1 MNNLLI
7 ISCIFGKKFKYVH
20 KSPDNKKSY
29 FFTNNKELK
38 DEIINKGWNYV
49 YVNKV
54 LSNDY
59 MISSLQSKYIKFLK
73 FLDDFPEFQNVKTI
87 IYFDHKENVSSTTID
102 EIKLLINNNLD
113 KSLIIRQTPSNKIS
127 VYDEVQAAMGQQRY
141 VQNMNITKNFIKDI
155 ISTKEF
161 NENVRIC
168 NTGLLLFINRENI
181 TELLNNV
188 YEKCIEHEQPECQIY
203 WSIFSQK
210 HKNKI
215 KEIKWTD
222 IKSIERKTLEN

>member
-7 ISCIFGKKFKYVH
+7 ISCIFGKQFKYVH
-20 KSPDNKKSY
+20 LSPDNKNSY
-29 FFTNNKELK
+29 FFTNNEKLK

-54 LSNDY
+54 LSNDII
-59 MISSLQSKYIKFLK
+59 ISSLQSKYIKFLK
-73 FLDDFPEFQNVKTI
+73 FLDDFPQFQNAKTI
-87 IYFDHKENVSSTTID
+87 IYFDHKENVSSATIE

-113 KSLIIRQTPSNKIS
+113 KSLIIRQTPSNKTS
-127 VYDEVQAAMGQQRY
+127 VYDEIKASIGQKRY
-141 VQNMNITKNFIKDI
+141 VKNMNKTKIFIKNI

-161 NENVRIC
+161 DKNVRIC
-168 NTGLLLFINRENI
+168 NTGLLIFINREEI
-181 TELLNNV
+181 KELLNNV
-188 YEKCIEHEQPECQIY
+188 YEKCIEHQQPECQIY

-210 HKNKI
+210 HQNRI

-222 IKSIERKTLEN
+222 IKNIKREEPKI